1 MNKLTFAQWYRNTGS
16 LRVSLLIVAIFGK
29 VLLYIFNPPYH
40 TSRRPL
46 IQAFSVL
53 VALDVAWVVVGSI
66 ILVECT
72 RIIAYRL
79 TSSWS
84 LKKHFFIVLT
94 LIIALATFNVFI
106 ISPKK
111 SKHYYSY
118 GLSLTKEKD
127 YKQAILSLDIAVQYN
142 PKNITAY
149 LERGYVHRELGNF
162 VLALNDY
169 NKVIAMNSKNA
180 DGYEGKGYVYYY
192 LGDCDNALKEWKTA
206 IAFDPQR
213 SSRLDKWINAV
224 KKE

>member
-1 MNKLTFAQWYRNTGS
+1 MNKLTFAQWYRSTGL

-40 TSRRPL
+40 TSRGPL
-46 IQAFSVL
+46 IRPFSFL

-72 RIIAYRL
+72 RIIAYRS

-84 LKKHFFIVLT
+84 LKKHFFIVFT

-118 GLSLTKEKD
+118 GWSLTKEKD

-142 PKNITAY
+142 SKNITAY

-162 VLALNDY
+162 VSALNDY
-169 NKVIAMNSKNA
+169 NKAIEMNIDNA
-180 DGYEGKGYVYYY
+180 DSYEGKGYVYYY
-192 LGDCDNALKEWKTA
+192 SGDCDNALKEWKTA
-206 IAFDPQR
+206 IALDPQR
-213 SSRLDKWINAV
+213 AGRLDKWINAA
-224 KKE
+224 KN